1 MLHRHPLSATTEP
14 GVPIPSERERPGGTG
29 TRHNKPMPTGRVRR
43 TAKVGGLVGS
53 EVARAYATKAA
64 NLVRSDEDR
73 SAADARRRL
82 EAAEHVVEVLG
93 AMKGPAMKVG
103 QMASM
108 LDLGGLPPDELE
120 GLQAKLGE
128 LRDRAPQASFK
139 EIRKVIEQ
147 DLGDRLGNL
156 FAEFEP
162 DAAAAASVG
171 QVYHARLHDGREVAV
186 KVQYPHVAGA
196 VRADLQNLGL
206 ILRAAKRLA
215 PGLDAKA
222 TAHEMRERISEEL
235 DYEHEA
241 QAQRTFARRWR
252 GHPFIFIPNV
262 VTDLCRTRVLVT
274 EWTDGIDFEQLK
286 QAPQATRDRVGEI
299 ILRFFYG
306 SLYRFG
312 QFSGDPHPGN
322 FRLQRDGRVAFLDF
336 GMTKT
341 IARTRIVAELGL
353 LRAALDHDPDGVH
366 AGFAALGFFERDD
379 PRFDPA
385 RVLDHVRAINA
396 WYTND
401 EPVALTPQ
409 YVSAL
414 LAHAGD
420 PRSEYWDLMKNET
433 IPAESVFASRMQAM
447 TLGTVGQLKATA
459 NWHRIM
465 SEWIYDSPPTSP
477 LGIAEARFFGLPG
490 VPSRASA

>member
-1 MLHRHPLSATTEP
+1 MTE
-14 GVPIPSERERPGGTG
+14 R
-29 TRHNKPMPTGRVRR
+29 TRPMPTGRVRR

-53 EVARAYATKAA
+53 EVVRAYANKAA
-64 NLVRSDEDR
+64 NLVRTDEDR

-82 EAAEHVVEVLG
+82 DAARHAVEVLG

-108 LDLGGLPPDELE
+108 LDLGGLPPEELE
-120 GLQAKLGE
+120 ALQAKLGE
-128 LRDRAPQASFK
+128 LRDRAPQAPFK
-139 EIRKVIEQ
+139 DMRKVIEQ

-162 DAAAAASVG
+162 DAAAAASIG
-171 QVYHARLHDGREVAV
+171 QVYRARLHDGREVAV

-196 VRADLQNLGL
+196 VRSDLQNLGM
-206 ILRAAKRLA
+206 ILRAAKRFA

-222 TAHEMRERISEEL
+222 TALEMRERISEEL

-241 QAQRTFARRWR
+241 QSQRMFARRWR
-252 GHPFIFIPNV
+252 GHPFIAIPEV
-262 VTDLCRTRVLVT
+262 VTDLCRARVLVT
-274 EWTDGIDFEQLK
+274 EWIEGIDFEQLK
-286 QAPQATRDRVGEI
+286 EAPQATRDRVGEI

-312 QFSGDPHPGN
+312 QFSADPHPGN
-322 FRLQRDGRVAFLDF
+322 FRVQRDGRVAFLDF

-341 IARTRIVAELGL
+341 ISRTRIVAELGL
-353 LRAALDHDPDGVH
+353 LRAALEHDADGVH
-366 AGFAALGFFERDD
+366 AGLAALGFFERAD

-385 RVLDHVRAINA
+385 RVLEQVRAINA

-401 EPVALTPQ
+401 EPVTLTSQ

-433 IPAESVFASRMQAM
+433 IPPESVFASRMQAM
-447 TLGTVGQLKATA
+447 TLGTVGQLGATA
-459 NWHRIM
+459 NWHRVM
-465 SEWIYDSPPTSP
+465 SEWIFGSLPTSP
-477 LGIAEARFFGLPG
+477 LGLAEATFFEVPG
-490 VPSRASA
+490 VPSRAAA

>member
-1 MLHRHPLSATTEP
+1 MTVHT
-14 GVPIPSERERPGGTG
+14 
-29 TRHNKPMPTGRVRR
+29 KPMPTGRVRR

-139 EIRKVIEQ
+139 DMRKVIEQ

-171 QVYHARLHDGREVAV
+171 QVYRARLHDGREVAV

-262 VTDLCRTRVLVT
+262 VTDLCRTRVLVN
-274 EWTDGIDFEQLK
+274 EWIDGIDFEQLK

-306 SLYRFG
+306 SHYRFG

-353 LRAALDHDPDGVH
+353 LRAALEHDPDGVH

-379 PRFDPA
+379 PHFDPA
-385 RVLDHVRAINA
+385 RVLEHVRAINA

-401 EPVALTPQ
+401 EPVTLTPQ

-465 SEWIYDSPPTSP
+465 SEWIYDSHPTSP
-477 LGIAEARFFGLPG
+477 LGLAEARFFGLPG
-490 VPSRASA
+490 VPSRAAA